1 MLGQLPKR
9 PSGAGYEQSC
19 LHFEVKHRTQTW
31 AVAYCS
37 FAGRAS
43 AGMFVYAE
51 SEIVR
56 FWRSQKVTAFRNCL
70 VLAFEQTP
78 RDLPRLASGSRR
90 KRRKGRL
97 KIHQQSRT
105 GVGFGKAHSLHTR
118 ISAVNPNSTSL
129 SPALQS
135 LSHSRGPCIL
145 SFGGPS
151 ESGRREKRTM
161 DIVLQKAKR
170 QGSRL

>member
-70 VLAFEQTP
+70 VP

-90 KRRKGRL
+90 KRRRGRL
-97 KIHQQSRT
+97 KIQQPSRT

-151 ESGRREKRTM
+151 ESGRVEKRTM
-161 DIVLQKAKR
+161 HIVLQKPKR

>member
-1 MLGQLPKR
+1 MPGQLPKR
-9 PSGAGYEQSC
+9 PSGAGYKQSC

-56 FWRSQKVTAFRNCL
+56 FWRSQKVTAYSNCL

-78 RDLPRLASGSRR
+78 RDLPRLASGSRW
-90 KRRKGRL
+90 KRRKEDQ
-97 KIHQQSRT
+97 K
-105 GVGFGKAHSLHTR
+105 
-118 ISAVNPNSTSL
+118 STSRVVQVWDSEKL
-129 SPALQS
+129 IRFIPA
-135 LSHSRGPCIL
+135 SR
-145 SFGGPS
+145 
-151 ESGRREKRTM
+151 
-161 DIVLQKAKR
+161 
-170 QGSRL
+170 RLIRIQRA

>member
-1 MLGQLPKR
+1 MSKVFYI
-9 PSGAGYEQSC
+9 SKSSIE
-19 LHFEVKHRTQTW
+19 

-78 RDLPRLASGSRR
+78 RDLPGLASGSHR
-90 KRRKGRL
+90 KRRKEDKKSPSRVVQVWDSEKLIRFIPASRRL
-97 KIHQQSRT
+97 I
-105 GVGFGKAHSLHTR
+105 R
-118 ISAVNPNSTSL
+118 IQRA
-129 SPALQS
+129 
-135 LSHSRGPCIL
+135 
-145 SFGGPS
+145 
-151 ESGRREKRTM
+151 
-161 DIVLQKAKR
+161 
-170 QGSRL
+170 